1 MGKGT
6 GSRMEQHRMK
16 TLAWI
21 ALVSLTSLAACS
33 RAEWQEDPGR
43 ERLAQEQGKG
53 QSGEPGLPD
62 SQKFGDCK
70 SQTLNVT
77 VDTSKSKTGLQD
89 LKTVLARY
97 PQMRVTKASQSKRK
111 SVFYLNPLNA
121 SKKACADEA
130 CAEGAGWSQIQD
142 DIHSLNGVAVFCE
155 GQASSPKSRKNIRH

>member
-1 MGKGT
+1 
-6 GSRMEQHRMK
+6 MK

-53 QSGEPGLPD
+53 QTGEPEIPEP
-62 SQKFGDCK
+62 QKFGDCK

-77 VDTSKSKTGLQD
+77 IDTSKSQTGLQD
-89 LKTVLARY
+89 FQTVLARY
-97 PQMRVTKASQSKRK
+97 PQMRVTKASKTKRK
-111 SVFYLNPLNA
+111 SVFYLNPLDA
-121 SKKACADEA
+121 GKKTCADET

-142 DIHSLNGVAVFCE
+142 DLHSLNDVDVFCE
-155 GQASSPKSRKNIRH
+155 GQAPPPSPSPSPSPKPVSAPDRL